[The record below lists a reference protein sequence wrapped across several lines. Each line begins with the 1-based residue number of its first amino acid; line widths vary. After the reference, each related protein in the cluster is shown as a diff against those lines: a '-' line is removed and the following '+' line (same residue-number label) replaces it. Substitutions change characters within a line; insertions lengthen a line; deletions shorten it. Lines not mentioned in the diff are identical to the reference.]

1 MSSSEIHPGYYIRE
15 NVLPKGMSVTNAAKL
30 LGVGRPALSNLL
42 NGNASLSPDMAA
54 RLEKTFGI
62 NARKLMDMQAA
73 YDTALAMESG
83 AAESSQPYVP
93 VFLQF
98 KANDIEDWAGS
109 ISARSRLA
117 VFLERSFTQR
127 IRRSYLRIFLAMMI
141 VSVLDGMVSSKLMPE
156 LLGCRWESPVGN
168 SALLAISRGRPIA
181 TTKRI

>member
-42 NGNASLSPDMAA
+42 NGNASLSPDMAT
-54 RLEKTFGI
+54 RIEKAFGI
-62 NARKLMDMQAA
+62 TARKLIDMQAA
-73 YDTALAMESG
+73 YDTALAMKSG

-98 KANDIEDWAGS
+98 KANDIEDWADS

-117 VFLERSFTQR
+117 VFLRTLVHSTDSQIVFADFPGNDDSERPG
-127 IRRSYLRIFLAMMI
+127 
-141 VSVLDGMVSSKLMPE
+141 LDGFVE
-156 LLGCRWESPVGN
+156 ANAGN
-168 SALLAISRGRPIA
+168 P
-181 TTKRI
+181 